1 MSYTS
6 TQYVTLQLSDGSRK
20 LSFSKAV
27 GQKSVGQNRRQKR
40 SRYVQEDGSCNV
52 LFHHLPGEWGS
63 YISDIFTT
71 LVEIRWRIMLLI
83 YSLSYVLSW
92 LFFGVLFWL
101 IAIIHGDM
109 DDPNNDPCMANV
121 RSFAG
126 AFLFSLE
133 SQATIGYGYRCVT
146 EECALA
152 IILLTAQSV
161 LSCIIDTFIIGGAV
175 AKMASGRRRAQ
186 TIGFSDCA
194 VICLRDG
201 KLCLVWR
208 IGDFRQNHMVEG
220 TARAQL
226 LRFQDH
232 PRGKVSM
239 TYHDLKL
246 SDNEVILVTPVLIV
260 HEIGPGSPF
269 YGMSRRDLLQED
281 FELVVTFTYTGD
293 STGILHQTRTAFAP
307 EDILWGHQFLNML
320 KVKERYYKVDYAE
333 FNNTKEVY
341 APDYSAEEHNQ
352 KEQAWFIQPCI
363 ISHDTETK
371 TSYPELKP
379 SITSKN
385 HENQLHK
392 SNEVLL
398 DLQEPEITK
407 SYPEQCGETKLCVSD
422 LPGPESSTGL
432 SSCNGPESESSTS
445 DQPGPKNRRNL
456 LDLEEP
462 ILVTPHSGPEIPGT
476 GINHGVGPNVIPSDN
491 VTPKGGTNHPDIQDL
506 HPGVKC
512 SALRQSESGTKHS
525 PDINNLFVHQPWDK
539 PPEAISRE
547 GMMKEN
553 PTEEEPLY
561 AKASLPTGNIS
572 RETQL

>member
-1 MSYTS
+1 MP
-6 TQYVTLQLSDGSRK
+6 
-20 LSFSKAV
+20 SKAMPSYPPEF
-27 GQKSVGQNRRQKR
+27 KEANRRQKR

-392 SNEVLL
+392 SNELRHTPTQLWLHLLGFPTVLL
-398 DLQEPEITK
+398 K
-407 SYPEQCGETKLCVSD
+407 SMTRKYFVSGSNTFFRC
-422 LPGPESSTGL
+422 PGSTAGLVSGILVSSPWRHPRHPTGL
-432 SSCNGPESESSTS
+432 KRRTPCPMLPCRNSRNHFYPGELPSSV
-445 DQPGPKNRRNL
+445 PGDAVP
-456 LDLEEP
+456 
-462 ILVTPHSGPEIPGT
+462 
-476 GINHGVGPNVIPSDN
+476 
-491 VTPKGGTNHPDIQDL
+491 
-506 HPGVKC
+506 
-512 SALRQSESGTKHS
+512 
-525 PDINNLFVHQPWDK
+525 
-539 PPEAISRE
+539 
-547 GMMKEN
+547 
-553 PTEEEPLY
+553 
-561 AKASLPTGNIS
+561 
-572 RETQL
+572 